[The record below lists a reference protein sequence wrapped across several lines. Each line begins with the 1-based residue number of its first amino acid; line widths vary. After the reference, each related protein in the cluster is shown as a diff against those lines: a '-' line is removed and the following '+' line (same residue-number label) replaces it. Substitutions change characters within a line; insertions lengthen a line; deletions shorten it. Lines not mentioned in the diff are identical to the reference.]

1 MSVNTSYIFIYLRC
15 IIKLTTMIG
24 LLTGF
29 ALALLCF
36 TFYRHLQKNNLKL
49 KWFQWLSVMGCV
61 ILAAFTSLMI
71 ESFILEG
78 AYKAALV
85 MGSVFG
91 IISIIY
97 AILIIRLFLIKPL
110 KANSNE

>member
-1 MSVNTSYIFIYLRC
+1 
-15 IIKLTTMIG
+15 
-24 LLTGF
+24 
-29 ALALLCF
+29 
-36 TFYRHLQKNNLKL
+36 
-49 KWFQWLSVMGCV
+49 
-61 ILAAFTSLMI
+61 MI

-110 KANSNE
+110 KTNPDE